1 MLYARLDAN
10 NQGGNQGLSDP
21 YQSMARMILHSTRV
35 LAHVKIPHPKEK
47 QCPCACG
54 LHSSLPWCFLLDTHP
69 YHASHTALF
78 SLHISKHLLIASESN
93 AHVQLGLLIH
103 CIG

>member
-21 YQSMARMILHSTRV
+21 YQSMARIILHSTRV
-35 LAHVKIPHPKEK
+35 LAHVKNPHPKEK

-54 LHSSLPWCFLLDTHP
+54 LHSSLPPRYTLISCITHGTFFL
-69 YHASHTALF
+69 
-78 SLHISKHLLIASESN
+78 LHISKHLLIALESN
-93 AHVQLGLLIH
+93 AHVQLGSLIR
-103 CIG
+103 CIGY